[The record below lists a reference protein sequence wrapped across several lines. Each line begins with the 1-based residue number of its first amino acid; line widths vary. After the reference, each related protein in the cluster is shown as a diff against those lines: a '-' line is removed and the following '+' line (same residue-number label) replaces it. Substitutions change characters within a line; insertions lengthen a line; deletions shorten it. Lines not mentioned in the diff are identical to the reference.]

1 LIFFEKR
8 GKVKRESERLP
19 IFLSGLGRI
28 MGRATCSPDRFF
40 RSNGNYFRTICR
52 YFRAN
57 SGTVLL
63 LSRYFDN
70 KRTPDPLLLPSGI
83 FMAAVKRLLS
93 APWKLLAIVRSFR
106 RLARNL
112 RRLARNLRRL
122 ARSFRRLARNLHAVA
137 GAVLLRLFHHVVAQL
152 LEWFSDSC
160 SYIIVVICP
169 FLPSPLAPATP
180 RLGVG
185 GVRGAGCFSV
195 SLLLR
200 AHSVASTTCAVLASG
215 GVRRHMGSD
224 TLQKNLQKTCKFHKK
239 YLSLQRNIKHKCHV

>member
-1 LIFFEKR
+1 MAHLRK
-8 GKVKRESERLP
+8 
-19 IFLSGLGRI
+19 
-28 MGRATCSPDRFF
+28 
-40 RSNGNYFRTICR
+40 ICTLTHP
-52 YFRAN
+52 F
-57 SGTVLL
+57 
-63 LSRYFDN
+63 
-70 KRTPDPLLLPSGI
+70 

-106 RLARNL
+106 TAARN
-112 RRLARNLRRL
+112 
-122 ARSFRRLARNLHAVA
+122 FRRLARNLHAVA

-215 GVRRHMGSD
+215 GVRRHMGARCDRKNEKSLVVSFFCRIFAASK
-224 TLQKNLQKTCKFHKK
+224 LQ
-239 YLSLQRNIKHKCHV
+239 

>member
-1 LIFFEKR
+1 MSLDPH
-8 GKVKRESERLP
+8 KVSDLLNGHTPQLP
-19 IFLSGLGRI
+19 VGQ
-28 MGRATCSPDRFF
+28 
-40 RSNGNYFRTICR
+40 
-52 YFRAN
+52 
-57 SGTVLL
+57 
-63 LSRYFDN
+63 
-70 KRTPDPLLLPSGI
+70 LLPSGI

-93 APWKLLAIVRSFR
+93 APWKLLAIVRNFR
-106 RLARNL
+106 RLARN
-112 RRLARNLRRL
+112 
-122 ARSFRRLARNLHAVA
+122 FRRLARNLHAVA

-215 GVRRHMGSD
+215 GVRRHMWSD
-224 TLQKNLQKTCKFHKK
+224 TLQKSAK
-239 YLSLQRNIKHKCHV
+239 SLFYSEIGCPI

>member
-1 LIFFEKR
+1 
-8 GKVKRESERLP
+8 
-19 IFLSGLGRI
+19 
-28 MGRATCSPDRFF
+28 
-40 RSNGNYFRTICR
+40 
-52 YFRAN
+52 
-57 SGTVLL
+57 
-63 LSRYFDN
+63 
-70 KRTPDPLLLPSGI
+70 
-83 FMAAVKRLLS
+83 MAAVKRLLS

-106 RLARNL
+106 RLARN
-112 RRLARNLRRL
+112 
-122 ARSFRRLARNLHAVA
+122 FRRLARNLHAVA

-152 LEWFSDSC
+152 LEWFSASC

-200 AHSVASTTCAVLASG
+200 ARSVASTTCAVLASG

-224 TLQKNLQKTCKFHKK
+224 TLCNYTMFQTPCVPKFQHSNLSRSENALYVQLKRYRRLCE
-239 YLSLQRNIKHKCHV
+239 

>member
-1 LIFFEKR
+1 
-8 GKVKRESERLP
+8 
-19 IFLSGLGRI
+19 
-28 MGRATCSPDRFF
+28 M
-40 RSNGNYFRTICR
+40 
-52 YFRAN
+52 
-57 SGTVLL
+57 
-63 LSRYFDN
+63 
-70 KRTPDPLLLPSGI
+70 LPSGI

-93 APWKLLAIVRSFR
+93 ALWKLLAIVRSFR
-106 RLARNL
+106 TAARNF
-112 RRLARNLRRL
+112 RRLARN
-122 ARSFRRLARNLHAVA
+122 FRRLARNLHAVA

-152 LEWFSDSC
+152 LEWFSASC

-169 FLPSPLAPATP
+169 FLPAPLTPPTP

-224 TLQKNLQKTCKFHKK
+224 TLQHVPLIALSGKVGQSPLTHLRVGKFNYLILTSIFFRSLSALELPTISSYLPGTTRMVLVFTSQPSKLWRGRSMLTVFCSPAFSCTC
-239 YLSLQRNIKHKCHV
+239 L